1 MGRMK
6 KEMGMGE
13 SPGLHAST
21 ETAATGDWHTEE
33 CRRGPTWRGWVLSIL
48 VAIVLWLFALAVGT
62 VARAEEPVEPVH
74 RYIDAALADNPSLDA
89 MRERIRMREN
99 AAIKAGAL
107 DDPKLRVGVN
117 SVPVRS
123 PDFRTEDMTTKE
135 IGISQMFPW
144 PGMRKTRTDM
154 VLREKEETEFVLE
167 EMRSMLRSEIKMT
180 YAELASVRKQI
191 EAVRRSQDVL
201 KDVVG
206 VAQEIYAVGKGSQ
219 PDVLRGQVEFGRM
232 REMRIGLENRESV
245 LSVRLNTLAAL
256 PPDRPVPP
264 LEDLPEIAVSRGQK
278 ELAEIYEAERPAR
291 KAAQARVHRG
301 ESSIR
306 MANLAGKPE
315 FEVSASYMQRDAMPD
330 GTKRSDMFSSM
341 VMMTLPIWRKEKIEP
356 GIREMEAEKRMA
368 GRELAN
374 LDLDTSNSI
383 GRSLATMKSRREA
396 AILYRTTLIPQAEQ
410 SFQATSESYRV
421 GKTDFPM
428 LMDSLMAVLNFRKE
442 YLGMVGE
449 LHMTKA
455 RLEAAV
461 GRELEGAAPNT
472 GENVPSET
480 KDSNGEGR

>member
-1 MGRMK
+1 MERRAMRIGIGIMTPGRI
-6 KEMGMGE
+6 
-13 SPGLHAST
+13 LFLLLASAFPWKAV
-21 ETAATGDWHTEE
+21 AAEV
-33 CRRGPTWRGWVLSIL
+33 PP
-48 VAIVLWLFALAVGT
+48 
-62 VARAEEPVEPVH
+62 PVS
-74 RYIDAALADNPSLDA
+74 RYVEAAFADNPSLDA
-89 MRERIRMREN
+89 MRERIRMKEN

-123 PDFRTEDMTTKE
+123 LDFRKEDMTTKE

-191 EAVRRSQDVL
+191 ETVRRSQDVL
-201 KDVVG
+201 KDIVG
-206 VAQEIYAVGKGSQ
+206 VTQEIYAVGKGSQ

-232 REMRIGLENRESV
+232 REMRIGLENREQV

-256 PPDRPVPP
+256 PADRPVPP
-264 LEDLPEIAVSRGQK
+264 LEDLPEISLPYGPDN
-278 ELAEIYEAERPAR
+278 LAAIYEAERPAR
-291 KAAQARVHRG
+291 KAAQARIHRG
-301 ESSIR
+301 DSSIR

-315 FEVSASYMQRDAMPD
+315 FELSASYMQRDAMPD

-341 VMMTLPIWRKEKIEP
+341 VTMTLPIWRKEKIEP
-356 GIREMEAEKRMA
+356 GIREMEAEQRMA
-368 GRELAN
+368 RRELAN
-374 LDLDTSNSI
+374 LDLETSNLI
-383 GRSLATMKSRREA
+383 GKSLATMKSRREA
-396 AILYRTTLIPQAEQ
+396 AVLYRTTLIPQAGQ

-428 LMDSLMAVLNFRKE
+428 LMDAVMAILSFRRE
-442 YLGMVGE
+442 YAAMVGE
-449 LHMTKA
+449 IHMEKA

-461 GRELEGAAPNT
+461 GRELDGVAPAAGEMAPPNM
-472 GENVPSET
+472 

>member
-1 MGRMK
+1 MERPTLRIGKGIMTPGRI
-6 KEMGMGE
+6 
-13 SPGLHAST
+13 LFLLL
-21 ETAATGDWHTEE
+21 
-33 CRRGPTWRGWVLSIL
+33 LS
-48 VAIVLWLFALAVGT
+48 VFPWKVV
-62 VARAEEPVEPVH
+62 AEEVPFPVS
-74 RYIDAALADNPSLDA
+74 RYVDAALADNPSLDA
-89 MRERIRMREN
+89 MRERIRMKEN

-123 PDFRTEDMTTKE
+123 PDFREEEMTTKE

-144 PGMRKTRTDM
+144 PGMRKTRTDI

-201 KDVVG
+201 KDIVG
-206 VAQEIYAVGKGSQ
+206 ITQEIYAVGRGSQ

-232 REMRIGLENRESV
+232 REMRIDLENRDRV

-256 PPDRPVPP
+256 PADRPVPP
-264 LEDLPEIAVSRGQK
+264 LEDLPEISLPYGP
-278 ELAEIYEAERPAR
+278 EDLAGVYDADRPAR
-291 KAAQARVHRG
+291 KAALARVRRG
-301 ESSIR
+301 DDSIR
-306 MANLAGKPE
+306 MAKLAGKPE
-315 FEVSASYMQRDAMPD
+315 FDVSFSYMQRDAMPD

-341 VMMTLPIWRKEKIEP
+341 VMMTLPIWREGKIDP

-374 LDLDTSNSI
+374 LDLETSNFI
-383 GRSLATMKSRREA
+383 GRSLTTMKSRLEGA
-396 AILYRTTLIPQAEQ
+396 VLYRTTLIPQAEQ
-410 SFQATSESYRV
+410 SFQATAESYRV

-428 LMDSLMAVLNFRKE
+428 LMDAVMAILSFRRE
-442 YLGMVGE
+442 YAAMLGD
-449 LHMTKA
+449 LHMEKA

-461 GRELEGAAPNT
+461 GRELDGAAPNT
-472 GENVPSET
+472 GENEPPKT
-480 KDSNGEGR
+480 KISNGEGR